1 LASTIRADV
10 VAYIHYK
17 MYTHNYKS
25 SLLKDMIVAGLI
37 NLAKNKIEI
46 KINGHNAFIGY
57 NKLSQPELIRLNDL
71 LMSHKLSQPQGK

>member
-1 LASTIRADV
+1 
-10 VAYIHYK
+10 

-46 KINGHNAFIGY
+46 KINRHNTFIGY
-57 NKLSQPELIRLNDL
+57 NKLSQPELARLKDL
-71 LMSHKLSQPQGK
+71 LMSHKLSQHQGK